1 MLAPL
6 FASLRVP
13 LRIPLRVLVFLNILL
28 FGALVQ
34 AAPGV
39 TGEPAQAPS
48 APLIV
53 GARPIFVFHSSLA
66 GFPPQDRAEGARKR
80 LDKALAAGG
89 PQRTSVRAIEEGSQV
104 LLDGR
109 LLFLVTPADVN
120 TLAGDTTEEAAHE
133 AVALLDQVLLERRE
147 QASPRYLLIAGAW
160 CLAATIGYWLVL
172 RALGLLH
179 RRVRAYTARSVSRRL
194 EQVRFRNVALL
205 DAEYYVR
212 FIRQASSVLVWSAR
226 LFATFLWA
234 TFVLGHI
241 PYFHDWGA
249 QLRGYLATTAF
260 EVAGAIGRALP
271 GLVVVL
277 VIAALARLAI
287 RTAGSVLK
295 RVESGELEVGW
306 LDQDTAPPTRRLVNV
321 AIVLFALA
329 MAYPYLPGSHTA
341 AFQGVTVL
349 AGLMVSIGGSSLVA
363 QGASG
368 LILMYTRTLRKGE
381 YVRIGEA
388 EGVVVELG
396 MFETRLRTGLGA
408 EIALPNA
415 LVLAN
420 TTKNFSRG
428 GDAGFA
434 LETAVTVG
442 YDTPW
447 RQVHAMLQQAA
458 RETEGILAEPAPF
471 VAQSALSDFYIE
483 YRLVAQARA
492 AAPREHVDV
501 RSRLHGR
508 IVDVFNLHGVQLTS
522 PHFMQEP
529 AKSHVVAPDAWAP
542 APASA
547 PGLRAASGTA
557 PR

>member
-1 MLAPL
+1 MLAPVRL
-6 FASLRVP
+6 
-13 LRIPLRVLVFLNILL
+13 LVFLTILL
-28 FGALVQ
+28 FGALAQ
-34 AAPGV
+34 GAPARPDAAAAA
-39 TGEPAQAPS
+39 TAATAPAAQLS
-48 APLIV
+48 V
-53 GARPIFVFHSSLA
+53 GARTVFVFRSSLA
-66 GFPPQDRAEGARKR
+66 GFPAQDRAEGARKR
-80 LDKALAAGG
+80 LDKAIALGG
-89 PQRTSVRAIEEGSQV
+89 PQRTGIHPIAEGTQV

-109 LLFLVTPADVN
+109 LLFLVTPGDVN
-120 TLAGDTTEEAAHE
+120 TLAGDTTEEAAQE
-133 AVALLDQVLLERRE
+133 AAQLLDKALQERRE
-147 QASPRYLLIAGAW
+147 QGSPRYLLVAGAW
-160 CLAATIGYWLVL
+160 CLAATLAYWLVL
-172 RALGLLH
+172 RGLGLLQ
-179 RRVRAYTARSVSRRL
+179 RRARAYTKRAVGRRL

-205 DAEYYVR
+205 DAEHVVR

-234 TFVLGHI
+234 TFLLGHI
-241 PYFHDWGA
+241 PYFHDWGE
-249 QLRGYLATTAF
+249 QLRGYLAATAF
-260 EVAGAIGRALP
+260 DVAGGIGRALP
-271 GLVVVL
+271 GLVVVV

-287 RTAGSVLK
+287 LTAGSVLK
-295 RVESGELEVGW
+295 RVERGELDMGW

-368 LILMYTRTLRKGE
+368 LILMYTRALRKGE

-408 EIALPNA
+408 EVSLPNA
-415 LVLAN
+415 LVLSN
-420 TTKNFSRG
+420 TTKNYSRAG
-428 GDAGFA
+428 GDATFTVEA
-434 LETAVTVG
+434 AVAIG

-458 RETEGILAEPAPF
+458 RETEGVLGEPAPF
-471 VAQSALSDFYIE
+471 VLQAALSDFYIE
-483 YRLVAQARA
+483 YRLVAQAGA
-492 AAPREHVDV
+492 ASPREHVEV

-508 IVDVFNLHGVQLTS
+508 VVDVFNLSGVQLTS
-522 PHFMQEP
+522 PHYMQEP
-529 AKSHVVAPDAWAP
+529 ARSHVVAPERWEP
-542 APASA
+542 AP
-547 PGLRAASGTA
+547 PAATGPAAAGATA

>member
-1 MLAPL
+1 MLAPVRL
-6 FASLRVP
+6 L
-13 LRIPLRVLVFLNILL
+13 VLLILL
-28 FGALVQ
+28 LLGAFAQGAPVQ
-34 AAPGV
+34 PAPATAAAAA
-39 TGEPAQAPS
+39 AQLS
-48 APLIV
+48 V
-53 GARPIFVFHSSLA
+53 GARTIFVFRSSLA
-66 GFPPQDRAEGARKR
+66 GFPAQDRAEGARKR
-80 LDKALAAGG
+80 LDKAIALGG
-89 PQRTSVRAIEEGSQV
+89 PQRTATHPIAEGTQV

-109 LLFLVTPADVN
+109 LLFLVTPGDVN
-120 TLAGDTTEEAAHE
+120 MLAGDTTEEAAQE
-133 AVALLDQVLLERRE
+133 AAQVLDKVLQERRE
-147 QASPRYLLIAGAW
+147 QGSPRYLLVAGAW
-160 CLAATIGYWLVL
+160 CLAATLAYWLVL
-172 RALGLLH
+172 RGLGLLH
-179 RRVRAYTARSVSRRL
+179 RRVRAYTKRAVGRRI

-205 DAEYYVR
+205 DAEHVVR

-234 TFVLGHI
+234 TFLLGHI
-241 PYFHDWGA
+241 PYFHDWGE
-249 QLRGYLATTAF
+249 QLRGYLAATAF
-260 EVAGAIGRALP
+260 DVAGGIGRALP
-271 GLVVVL
+271 GLVVVV

-287 RTAGSVLK
+287 LTAGSVLK
-295 RVESGELEVGW
+295 RVERGELEVGW

-368 LILMYTRTLRKGE
+368 LILMYTRALRKGE

-408 EIALPNA
+408 EVSLPNA
-415 LVLAN
+415 LVLSN
-420 TTKNFSRG
+420 TTKNFSRAG
-428 GDAGFA
+428 GDTAFT
-434 LETAVTVG
+434 LEAAVAIG

-458 RETEGILAEPAPF
+458 RETEGILPEPAPF
-471 VAQSALSDFYIE
+471 VLQTALSDFYIE
-483 YRLVAQARA
+483 YRLVAQGGA
-492 AAPREHVDV
+492 ASPREHVEL

-508 IVDVFNLHGVQLTS
+508 IVDVFNLNGVQMTS

-529 AKSHVVAPDAWAP
+529 ATSHVVAPQRWEP
-542 APASA
+542 APAAAQAAA
-547 PGLRAASGTA
+547 PGARA
-557 PR
+557 R

>member
-6 FASLRVP
+6 FV
-13 LRIPLRVLVFLNILL
+13 PLRVLVFLTIFL
-28 FGALVQ
+28 FGALAQ
-34 AAPGV
+34 ATPGV
-39 TGEPAQAPS
+39 AGQPAQAPS
-48 APLIV
+48 AQLVV
-53 GARPIFVFHSSLA
+53 GARPIFVFRSSLA

-89 PQRTSVRAIEEGSQV
+89 PQRTGVRAIEEGSQV

-120 TLAGDTTEEAAHE
+120 SLAGDTTEEAAHE
-133 AVALLDQVLLERRE
+133 AAALLDQVLLERRE
-147 QASPRYLLIAGAW
+147 QASPRYLLVAGAW
-160 CLAATIGYWLVL
+160 CLAATLGYWLVL
-172 RALGLLH
+172 RTLGLLH
-179 RRVRAYTARSVSRRL
+179 RRVRAYTKRSVGRRL
-194 EQVRFRNVALL
+194 EQVRFRDVALL
-205 DAEYYVR
+205 DADYYVR

-234 TFVLGHI
+234 TFLLGHI
-241 PYFHDWGA
+241 PYFHDWGE

-260 EVAGAIGRALP
+260 EVAGAIGRAVP

-295 RVESGELEVGW
+295 RVESGELEMGW

-428 GDAGFA
+428 GGADDVAV
-434 LETAVTVG
+434 ETAVTVG

-529 AKSHVVAPDAWAP
+529 AKPHVVAPDAWAP
-542 APASA
+542 APADD

>member
-1 MLAPL
+1 MLAPVR
-6 FASLRVP
+6 F
-13 LRIPLRVLVFLNILL
+13 LVFLTILL
-28 FGALVQ
+28 SGVLAQGA
-34 AAPGV
+34 
-39 TGEPAQAPS
+39 PAQPAPTATT
-48 APLIV
+48 APTAQLNV
-53 GARPIFVFHSSLA
+53 GARTIFVFRSSLA

-80 LDKALAAGG
+80 LDKALALGG
-89 PQRTSVRAIEEGSQV
+89 PQRSGIRAIEQGTQV

-109 LLFLVTPADVN
+109 LLFLVTPDDVN
-120 TLAGDTTEEAAHE
+120 SLAGDSTEEAAHE
-133 AVALLDQVLLERRE
+133 AAALLDKALQERRE
-147 QASPRYLLIAGAW
+147 QATPRYFLIAGAW
-160 CLAATIGYWLVL
+160 CLAASLAYWLVL

-179 RRVRAYTARSVSRRL
+179 RRVRAYSKRAVGRRL

-205 DAEYYVR
+205 DAEHVVR
-212 FIRQASSVLVWSAR
+212 FIRQAASVLVWSAR

-234 TFVLGHI
+234 TFLLGHI
-241 PYFHDWGA
+241 PYFHDWGE
-249 QLRGYLATTAF
+249 QLRGYLAATAF
-260 EVAGAIGRALP
+260 DVAGGIGRALP
-271 GLVVVL
+271 GLVVVV

-295 RVESGELEVGW
+295 RVESGELEMGW
-306 LDQDTAPPTRRLVNV
+306 LDRDTAPPTRRLVNV

-388 EGVVVELG
+388 EGTVVELG

-415 LVLAN
+415 LVLSN
-420 TTKNFSRG
+420 TTKNYSRAGG
-428 GDAGFA
+428 GDFTVEA
-434 LETAVTVG
+434 AVAIG

-447 RQVHAMLQQAA
+447 RQVHAMLRQAA
-458 RETEGILAEPAPF
+458 RETEGVLAEPAPF
-471 VAQSALSDFYIE
+471 VAQTALSDFYIE
-483 YRLVAQARA
+483 YRLVVQARA
-492 AAPREHVDV
+492 ASPREHVDV

-508 IVDVFNLHGVQLTS
+508 IVDVFNLNGVQLTS
-522 PHFMQEP
+522 PHFVQEP
-529 AKSHVVAPDAWAP
+529 AKSHVLAPERWEP
-542 APASA
+542 APATSSGPRVA
-547 PGLRAASGTA
+547 GGTA

>member
-1 MLAPL
+1 MLAPVR
-6 FASLRVP
+6 F
-13 LRIPLRVLVFLNILL
+13 LVFLTILL
-28 FGALVQ
+28 SGVLSGALAQ
-34 AAPGV
+34 GA
-39 TGEPAQAPS
+39 PAQPAPTTTAPS
-48 APLIV
+48 AQLNV
-53 GARPIFVFHSSLA
+53 GARTIFVFRSSLA

-80 LDKALAAGG
+80 LDKALALGG
-89 PQRTSVRAIEEGSQV
+89 AQRTGTRAIEQGTQV

-109 LLFLVTPADVN
+109 LLFLVTPDDVN
-120 TLAGDTTEEAAHE
+120 TLAGDSTEEAAHE
-133 AVALLDQVLLERRE
+133 AAALLDKALQERRE
-147 QASPRYLLIAGAW
+147 QATPRYFLIAGAW
-160 CLAATIGYWLVL
+160 CLAATLAYWLVL

-179 RRVRAYTARSVSRRL
+179 RRVRAYSKRAVGRRL
-194 EQVRFRNVALL
+194 EQVRFRNVALF
-205 DAEYYVR
+205 DAEHVVR
-212 FIRQASSVLVWSAR
+212 FIRQAASALVWSAR

-234 TFVLGHI
+234 TFLLGHI
-241 PYFHDWGA
+241 PYFHDWGE
-249 QLRGYLATTAF
+249 QLRGYLAATAF
-260 EVAGAIGRALP
+260 DVAGGIGRALP
-271 GLVVVL
+271 GLVVVV

-295 RVESGELEVGW
+295 RVESGELELGW
-306 LDQDTAPPTRRLVNV
+306 LDRDTAPPTRRLVNV

-341 AFQGVTVL
+341 AFQGLTVL

-388 EGVVVELG
+388 EGTVVELG

-415 LVLAN
+415 LVLSN
-420 TTKNFSRG
+420 TTKNYSRAG
-428 GDAGFA
+428 GDAEFTVEA
-434 LETAVTVG
+434 AVAIG
-442 YDTPW
+442 YETPW

-458 RETEGILAEPAPF
+458 RETEGVLQEPAPF
-471 VAQSALSDFYIE
+471 VAQTALSDFYIE

-492 AAPREHVDV
+492 ASPREHVDV

-508 IVDVFNLHGVQLTS
+508 IVDVFNLNGVQLTS
-522 PHFMQEP
+522 PHFVQEP
-529 AKSHVVAPDAWAP
+529 AKSHVLAPECWEPEPAPAP

-547 PGLRAASGTA
+547 LSATAAGATA